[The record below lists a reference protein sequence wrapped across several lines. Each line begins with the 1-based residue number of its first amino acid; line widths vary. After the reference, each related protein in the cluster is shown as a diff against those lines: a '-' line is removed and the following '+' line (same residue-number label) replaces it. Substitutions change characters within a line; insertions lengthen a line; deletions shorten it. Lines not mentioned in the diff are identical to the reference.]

1 MARTTG
7 LVRPTP
13 PGSPVQLFT
22 WRKALVGGGIAFA
35 ALALAAAGYTAMRL
49 MGIGPVGTLV
59 ASGVLKDREQI
70 LLADFENRAADSTLG
85 PSVTEAFR
93 VDLSQSPTVRVM
105 DQQAVS
111 QALTRMQR
119 PAGGTLPVAL
129 ARELAEREGIK
140 AVVTGQIDPVGQGYV
155 LAAGLISASDG
166 KTLSAVRE
174 TAEGS
179 GELLKAIDRLSG
191 KLRERIGESLTTI
204 RANPALDQVTTASL
218 PALRKYTE
226 ALRLEEPTAPKRRFR
241 CCRRRWDSTVV
252 LPWRGA
258 SWR

>member
-1 MARTTG
+1 M
-7 LVRPTP
+7 L
-13 PGSPVQLFT
+13 
-22 WRKALVGGGIAFA
+22 GGGIAFA
-35 ALALAAAGYTAMRL
+35 ALTLAAAGYTAMRL
-49 MGIGPVGTLV
+49 HRDRPGRNARGLGR
-59 ASGVLKDREQI
+59 AQGREQI

-155 LAAGLISASDG
+155 LAASLISTADG
-166 KTLSAVRE
+166 RDAERGARNRRGLGRAAQGDRPAVRE
-174 TAEGS
+174 SCASGS
-179 GELLKAIDRLSG
+179 GSRSRPSG
-191 KLRERIGESLTTI
+191 
-204 RANPALDQVTTASL
+204 
-218 PALRKYTE
+218 
-226 ALRLEEPTAPKRRFR
+226 PTPR
-241 CCRRRWDSTVV
+241 ST
-252 LPWRGA
+252 R
-258 SWR
+258 